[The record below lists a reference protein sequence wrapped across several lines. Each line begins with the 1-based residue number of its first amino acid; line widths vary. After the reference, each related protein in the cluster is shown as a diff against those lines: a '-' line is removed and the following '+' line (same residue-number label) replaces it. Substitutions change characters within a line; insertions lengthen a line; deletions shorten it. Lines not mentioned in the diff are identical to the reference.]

1 LEYFS
6 LLDKSITGV
15 RCFTSGW
22 GRNDF
27 SYGSNQAIS
36 RKVDL
41 KIIDRDKCQSALRM
55 TKLGKNFVLDPNFM
69 CAGGETGKDACTGDG
84 GVSQKCVNG

>member
-1 LEYFS
+1 LILEKP
-6 LLDKSITGV
+6 LTGM

-27 SYGSNQAIS
+27 SYGTNQAIS

-41 KIIDRDKCQSALRM
+41 QLIDHDKCQAALKLTR
-55 TKLGKNFVLDPNFM
+55 LGKNFVLDQSFM
-69 CAGGETGKDACTGDG
+69 CAGGESGKDACTGDG
-84 GVSQKCVNG
+84 GVSQMKVYNFLS